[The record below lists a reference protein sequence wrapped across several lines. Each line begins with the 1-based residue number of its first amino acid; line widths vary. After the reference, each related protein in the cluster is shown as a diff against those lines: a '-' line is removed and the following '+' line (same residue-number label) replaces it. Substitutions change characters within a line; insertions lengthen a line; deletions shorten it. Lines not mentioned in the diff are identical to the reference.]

1 MLKIIMQ
8 LESESVLASFVV
20 VVVFLFSSHCAMVG
34 GECKLLRLSRAPT
47 RVTIA
52 NDA

>member
-20 VVVFLFSSHCAMVG
+20 VVVFFIQQSLRDG
-34 GECKLLRLSRAPT
+34 GK
-47 RVTIA
+47 
-52 NDA
+52 

>member
-20 VVVFLFSSHCAMVG
+20 VVVFLFSNHCAMVG
-34 GECKLLRLSRAPT
+34 GECKLFEVESCTHT
-47 RVTIA
+47 RHHRQ
-52 NDA
+52 

>member
-20 VVVFLFSSHCAMVG
+20 VVVFFIQQSLRDG
-34 GECKLLRLSRAPT
+34 GR
-47 RVTIA
+47 
-52 NDA
+52 